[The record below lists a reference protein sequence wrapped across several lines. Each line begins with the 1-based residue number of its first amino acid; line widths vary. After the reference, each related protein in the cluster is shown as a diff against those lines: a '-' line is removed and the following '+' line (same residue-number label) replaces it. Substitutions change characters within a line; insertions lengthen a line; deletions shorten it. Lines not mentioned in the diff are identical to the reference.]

1 MLDSTQLC
9 NNFKLLNMT
18 STCSIVPIERIKN
31 TSASLGKVVM
41 ELCKIE
47 PDLYDTILNLC
58 QPIHNKNKID
68 LEYIYKNLKTDS
80 FINSIRYGSYPIKEF
95 NKNSNSKRIKK
106 IRNNSCFNNSL
117 TITSPNV
124 LGKKT
129 QVKIFSNG
137 NVQIVGL
144 INENE
149 YNTIKCIKDIFSRIE
164 DISYNIIYNVEKF
177 KIVFIIK
184 TLSIGFKINITEL
197 GKILKNDYNINSDH
211 SFPYRLK
218 VKTDKICNIELDF
231 LPNGNIIIIS
241 NKTLEKNENININN
255 FINEIKSKYYSVLK
269 IYCY

>member
-1 MLDSTQLC
+1 MVEP
-9 NNFKLLNMT
+9 FIMV

-31 TSASLGKVVM
+31 TSASLGKIVM

-58 QPIHNKNKID
+58 QPIHNKNKIN

-80 FINSIRYGSYPIKEF
+80 FITSIMYGSYPIKEF
-95 NKNSNSKRIKK
+95 NKDSNSKKIKK
-106 IRNNSCFNNSL
+106 KIKNSCFNNL
-117 TITSPNV
+117 IKITLPNV

-129 QVKIFSNG
+129 KVKIFSNG
-137 NVQIVGL
+137 NVQIEGL

-149 YNTIKCIKDIFSRIE
+149 YNTIKYIKDICSRIE
-164 DISYNIIYNVEKF
+164 DISYNIIYNVENF
-177 KIVFIIK
+177 KINFIIK

-218 VKTDKICNIELDF
+218 VKTYNTDKACNTDNSCNIELNF
-231 LPNGNIIIIS
+231 LPTGTILIIS
-241 NKTLEKNENININN
+241 KRTIEKNENININN

-269 IYCY
+269 INYY